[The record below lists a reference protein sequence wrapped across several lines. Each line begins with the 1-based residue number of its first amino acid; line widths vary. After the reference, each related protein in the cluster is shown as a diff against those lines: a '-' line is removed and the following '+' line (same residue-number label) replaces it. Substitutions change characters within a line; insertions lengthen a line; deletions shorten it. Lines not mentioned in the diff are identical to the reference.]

1 MVPPECYAP
10 AMPAR
15 RFAAPGRINLI
26 GEHTDYN
33 DGLVLPMAIDRST
46 VVAAVARPDREV
58 HVTTAWRS
66 AAASFSLDD
75 EPAQASGEWLSYV
88 HGMAAC
94 LEHAGIEL
102 RGAELHIESDIP
114 VGAGLSSSAALELAV
129 GRALLGLADREVAA
143 AELARLAQQAEHRYA
158 GTRCGIMDQLASACG
173 VAGHALLIDCATLA
187 LEPVPIPESAVL
199 LVCDT
204 GVRHALATSAY
215 NTRRDECEAALA
227 RLRALQPELRSLSEG
242 NAALLARAGLSRPL
256 QQRAAHVVSENARVR
271 ATASA
276 LAAGEL
282 REVGRLMHAS
292 HVSLRDDYEVSCDEL
307 DVLVEAGLRSP
318 HVLGAR
324 MTGGGFGGSA
334 IALVER
340 ASVAAAEQDLVQA
353 FAARF
358 GRKPPVFAVT
368 ASDGA
373 REISPG

>member
-1 MVPPECYAP
+1 
-10 AMPAR
+10 MPAR

-242 NAALLARAGLSRPL
+242 NAALLARAGLPRPL